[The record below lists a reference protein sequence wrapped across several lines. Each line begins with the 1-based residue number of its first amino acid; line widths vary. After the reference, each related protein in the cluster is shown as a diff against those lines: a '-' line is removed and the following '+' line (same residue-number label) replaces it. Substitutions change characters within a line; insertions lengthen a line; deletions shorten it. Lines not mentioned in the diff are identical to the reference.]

1 MNVSA
6 NGKVILNA
14 TRELARKW
22 DQTKS
27 HWKDAKSAEFER
39 DYLAGLFSDVERA
52 MPILEELDRL
62 MANVRNQ
69 CE

>member
-1 MNVSA
+1 MNISS
-6 NGKVILNA
+6 NGKVVLSA

-22 DQTKS
+22 DDTRS

-39 DYLAGLFSDVERA
+39 DYLVSLFADVERA

-62 MANVRNQ
+62 VANVRSQ

>member
-6 NGKVILNA
+6 NGKVILSA

-22 DQTKS
+22 DETKN
-27 HWKDAKSAEFER
+27 HWKDAKSSEFER
-39 DYLAGLFSDVERA
+39 EYLAGLFSDVERA

-62 MANVRNQ
+62 IANVRSQ

>member
-6 NGKVILNA
+6 NGKVILTA

-22 DQTKS
+22 DETRH
-27 HWKDAKSAEFER
+27 HWGDAKSAEFER
-39 DYLAGLFSDVERA
+39 NYLAGLFADVERS

-62 MANVRNQ
+62 MTNVRNQ

>member
-1 MNVSA
+1 MNVSS
-6 NGKVILNA
+6 NGKVILSA
-14 TRELARKW
+14 TRELSRKW

-27 HWKDAKSAEFER
+27 QWKDAKSAEFER
-39 DYLAGLFSDVERA
+39 DYLVGLFADVERA

-62 MANVRNQ
+62 ISNVRNQ

>member
-1 MNVSA
+1 MNVST
-6 NGKVILNA
+6 NGKVILSA

-22 DQTKS
+22 EHTRQS
-27 HWKDAKSAEFER
+27 WKDAKSAEFER
-39 DYLAGLFSDVERA
+39 AYLSDLFSDVERA

-62 MANVRNQ
+62 IANVRSQ